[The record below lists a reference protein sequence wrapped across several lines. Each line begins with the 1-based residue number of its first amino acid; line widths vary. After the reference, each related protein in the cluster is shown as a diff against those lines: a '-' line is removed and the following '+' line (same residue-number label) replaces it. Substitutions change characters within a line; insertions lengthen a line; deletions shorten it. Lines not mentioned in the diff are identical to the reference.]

1 MVQFTGILWLKRSN
15 DSDVEGQNEPANK
28 RSLEAV
34 YKIMA
39 HTEGFPASVSL
50 PSQSNKMAI
59 LTPSAA
65 NCQHA
70 LSICGTRHRRQ

>member
-15 DSDVEGQNEPANK
+15 DNDVQGQNEPANK

-39 HTEGFPASVSL
+39 HTVGL
-50 PSQSNKMAI
+50 
-59 LTPSAA
+59 
-65 NCQHA
+65 C
-70 LSICGTRHRRQ
+70 LSTGCSCEIFQK